1 MVESIKLSETSALVL
16 RFLQGQVYHSKAVED
31 YLSHLD
37 LSAGQSLHEACNAIW
52 PEYAEV
58 IFNRKHMILHHINE
72 TLAKNPSMQI
82 ISGAAGLDPLGLE
95 VTQRHKG
102 LDIFEIDREQ
112 MSIKAEL
119 ISNPRLHLIEGDLAD
134 ASSIIDKLKRAGWQ
148 QHRPT
153 FLIMEGISYYL
164 TPDILKNFVTAI
176 KPQYA
181 IFDHLWESGMN
192 EAANIIG
199 SKVFNL
205 IRDYIKMDKIQ
216 RYDASSLSKL
226 LGMKI
231 SNNWSLCAME
241 RHRTGN
247 NIHFLSDDFGWLDV
261 TAFEAI

>member
-1 MVESIKLSETSALVL
+1 
-16 RFLQGQVYHSKAVED
+16 
-31 YLSHLD
+31 
-37 LSAGQSLHEACNAIW
+37 
-52 PEYAEV
+52 
-58 IFNRKHMILHHINE
+58 
-72 TLAKNPSMQI
+72 
-82 ISGAAGLDPLGLE
+82 
-95 VTQRHKG
+95 
-102 LDIFEIDREQ
+102 

-153 FLIMEGISYYL
+153 FLIMEGFSYYM
-164 TPDILKNFVTAI
+164 TPEILRIFVTAI

-181 IFDHLWESGMN
+181 IFDHLRESGMN

-199 SKVFNL
+199 SKVFDL

-216 RYDASSLSKL
+216 RYDASPLSKL

-241 RHRTGN
+241 R
-247 NIHFLSDDFGWLDV
+247 
-261 TAFEAI
+261 